1 MRLCEAAGGSAPVAV
16 TVMVRSIL
24 EPTSLRLGLAGVH
37 LLVGNTGGLGSG
49 SISVIYLLC
58 DLGQATHLL

>member
-1 MRLCEAAGGSAPVAV
+1 MAV
-16 TVMVRSIL
+16 TVMVRSVL
-24 EPTSLRLGLAGVH
+24 ELTSLRLGLAGVH